1 MTAAAGLL
9 TGYGMLTRETVLAAV
24 IPRGSLRSTTVPGW
38 ERAAFM
44 LFAIELGGL
53 AASIWAG
60 HADLRSIAEI
70 YLFAV
75 LVLAGSG
82 RRLGPLARCAGAA
95 AVVAAAHQAL
105 YL

>member
-1 MTAAAGLL
+1 MAILAAVTAAA
-9 TGYGMLTRETVLAAV
+9 LAA
-24 IPRGSLRSTTVPGW
+24 LRSTTVPGW
-38 ERAAFM
+38 ERVALV
-44 LFAIELGGL
+44 LFVTELSGL

-60 HADLRSIAEI
+60 HADLRSMAEV

-75 LVLAGSG
+75 LVLLGSG
-82 RRLGPLARCAGAA
+82 RGLGRLALCASAA